1 MTDAAPNRVRELRE
15 ARGLT
20 QVDLASASQL
30 TRQSIGAIEASRATP
45 AVDVALRIARALDHS
60 VEELFGLGAP
70 DETLVTEPVSRSSTG
85 RVTVARVGER
95 WVSHA
100 LDREGVRICAD
111 ALAARARRRGV
122 EAALLR
128 PSAELRENVLILGC
142 APGLGLLADRL
153 NSRPGRGR
161 FVWLSRSSTEALEA
175 LARHQTHLAGVHL
188 VDGKTGDA
196 NVPDVRRVLRGNTAV
211 LITLARWEL
220 GLVVP
225 HGNPKRIRSVADL
238 GRRGVTLA
246 VREPG
251 SGARRLLDRE
261 LRAAGIE
268 ALAVVS
274 PASRAS
280 GHLEVAQAITLGAA
294 DTGIASRDAALASG
308 LDFVPLANERY
319 DLVMPHHLLED
330 PRVQRLLDVMAS
342 GGFQREL
349 AALGYDVRSC
359 GERVAEVRAA

>member
-1 MTDAAPNRVRELRE
+1 VTDVAPNRVREMRE

-20 QVDLASASQL
+20 QIELARTSQL
-30 TRQSIGAIEASRATP
+30 TRQSIGAIEAGRATP
-45 AVDVALRIARALDHS
+45 AVDVALRIARALDQS
-60 VEELFGLGAP
+60 VEALFGRAAP
-70 DETLVTEPVSRSSTG
+70 EETLVTEPVSRSSTG
-85 RVTVARVGER
+85 RVIIARVGER

-100 LDREGVRICAD
+100 LDREGVRLCAD
-111 ALAARARRRGV
+111 ALAGRAQRRGV

-128 PSAELRENVLILGC
+128 PTAELHENVLMLGC

-153 NSRPGRGR
+153 NSRVGPGR
-161 FVWLSRSSTEALEA
+161 FVWLSRSSTDALEA
-175 LARHQTHLAGVHL
+175 LAKHQTHLAGVHL

-196 NVPDVRRVLRGNTAV
+196 NVKDARRVLRGYPAV
-211 LITLARWEL
+211 LITLARWEV

-261 LRAAGIE
+261 LRAAGI
-268 ALAVVS
+268 AAAAVVP
-274 PASRAS
+274 PAFRAS
-280 GHLEVAQAITLGAA
+280 GHLEVAQAIALGAA

-308 LDFVPLANERY
+308 LGFVPLADERY
-319 DLVMPHHLLED
+319 DLVVPHDLLED
-330 PRVQRLLDVMAS
+330 PRVRRLFDVMTS
-342 GGFQREL
+342 GGFQHEL
-349 AALGYDVRSC
+349 VALGYDVRAC
-359 GERVAEVRAA
+359 GERVAEVHAA